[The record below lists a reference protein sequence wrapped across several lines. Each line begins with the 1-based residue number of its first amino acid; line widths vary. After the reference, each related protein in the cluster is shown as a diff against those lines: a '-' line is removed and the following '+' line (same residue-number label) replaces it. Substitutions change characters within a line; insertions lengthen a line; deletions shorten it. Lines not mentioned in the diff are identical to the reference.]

1 MTDDT
6 IIEETNTAPSVTDEV
21 VPKKRGRKPKV
32 QEESTLPLDDTPS
45 VQAPADTMSAEAP
58 VTPEDILRPILEK
71 YRYSNSA
78 PTLVGYV
85 GSTIPKGM
93 WMLIP
98 VDNDTL
104 EAAWRAY
111 KARFGTADQDRFIRV
126 VHSILGM
133 AMDSTIR
140 TVNLLR
146 LE

>member
-6 IIEETNTAPSVTDEV
+6 MMDEITVTDETA
-21 VPKKRGRKPKV
+21 PKKRGRKPKV
-32 QEESTLPLDDTPS
+32 QEEPTPS
-45 VQAPADTMSAEAP
+45 SEETPVAPAPDTTPAPP
-58 VTPEDILRPILEK
+58 VTPESVLKPILDR
-71 YRYSNSA
+71 YRYTETA
-78 PTLVGYV
+78 PTLVRYS
-85 GSTIPKGM
+85 GSSPPKGQ
-93 WMLIP
+93 WMLMP
-98 VDNDTL
+98 VDCDTL

-111 KARFGTADQDRFIRV
+111 RAHFGTMDQDRFIRV

>member
-45 VQAPADTMSAEAP
+45 VRAPADTSTDTP

-71 YRYSNSA
+71 YRYSNST

-85 GSTIPKGM
+85 GSTIPKGT